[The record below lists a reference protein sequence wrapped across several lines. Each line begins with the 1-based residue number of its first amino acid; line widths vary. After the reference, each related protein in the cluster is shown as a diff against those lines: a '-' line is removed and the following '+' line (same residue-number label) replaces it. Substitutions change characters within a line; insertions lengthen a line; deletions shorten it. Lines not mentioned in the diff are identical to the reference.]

1 MDRHPFLERVFR
13 RIVALRLPILA
24 AYAVLL
30 PLAVA
35 LALRIPSEGAID
47 RLIVP
52 SDPDFVATRAFQKV
66 FPEGQVVLLLL
77 ESDDPWSPDV
87 LKQVTALEERLGKI
101 PGVHPVSA
109 LDIFRR
115 VQPGFQPDAA
125 SAAAYRKFATG
136 TDILRRQGLVG
147 ERFQGVVAGFGG
159 PMRERA
165 ATLAAIEEA
174 VGQPGPGVKTI
185 RKVGAPFVESWIEH
199 ESGSAS
205 ARYFPLFGI
214 FVVIIALFLYRSWRT
229 LLAVLLSLG
238 TAVAMGVGAGSLL
251 GFSFTVVSSLV
262 PLTVMVTTLA
272 TLVYLQSRFVDQP
285 EGTGVDEHQAFS
297 LANKFLPVT
306 ASTVAAVLGFG
317 ALAVSRI
324 LPVREMGV
332 WTAVGLALGW
342 IVAFTLF
349 PALQKVLRTPTGRTV
364 AVRTRFYDRL
374 AEVIPG
380 FTWRFRWALVLGALV
395 VSAAGAV
402 GLFGLPGVVPPM
414 RVGVDSLDYVDPG
427 LDIHRDMVWF
437 RKNVAGLNVARVW
450 IRTPPGGA
458 VDPEFLRGVD
468 RFATAVEAI
477 PRVSGAVGPT
487 TFLRMRRYMA
497 GQGDRIPQDRASFEA
512 AAADV
517 EQLLLTEAE
526 LRAFLDVGT
535 LGNAQL
541 TVVFEGVEEKEFHE
555 LIAKLRQAWD
565 GATRD
570 DPAFRGVEMQVV
582 GESLLQSKV
591 GASLVPTL
599 TESFALTAGLIF
611 LAFLFVFRSPSAR
624 LMAMIPSVFAILATF
639 LGMSL
644 LGASLNVATILIAT
658 TVLGTTE
665 NDQIHFFY
673 HLQEGRQEGRNFE
686 QSLRYTLRVSGRAIV
701 FATLINAAGFLALSV
716 SNFPP
721 LRQFGVITSAAFL
734 LSMVADFTALPAA
747 LWLISGE
754 RPAGGA
760 EGMPGSASSA
770 PPTPG
775 GS

>member
-1 MDRHPFLERVFR
+1 MDRHPLLERVFR

-24 AYAVLL
+24 LYAVLL
-30 PLAVA
+30 PVAIA

-52 SDPDFVATRAFQKV
+52 TDPDFVATRAFQKV

-87 LKQVTALEERLGKI
+87 LRQVMALEERLGKV

-115 VQPGFQPDAA
+115 VHPGFQPDAA
-125 SAAAYRKFATG
+125 SAEAFRKFATG

-147 ERFQGVVAGFGG
+147 DRFLGVVAGFGG
-159 PMRERA
+159 APRERA
-165 ATLAAIEEA
+165 GTLAAIEQA
-174 VGQPGPGVKTI
+174 VGQPGPGVITI
-185 RKVGAPFVESWIEH
+185 RRVGAPFVEAWIEH

-214 FVVIIALFLYRSWRT
+214 FVVVIALFLYRSWRT
-229 LLAVLLSLG
+229 LVALLVALG

-251 GFSFTVVSSLV
+251 GFSFTVVSALV

-285 EGTGVDEHQAFS
+285 EGTDVDAHQAFA

-324 LPVREMGV
+324 LPVREMGI

-349 PALQKVLRTPTGRTV
+349 PALQKLLRTPTGRTV
-364 AVRTRFYDRL
+364 AIRTRVYDRL
-374 AEVIPG
+374 SEVLPV
-380 FTWRFRWALVLGALV
+380 FTWRFRWLLV
-395 VSAAGAV
+395 VGSLVISAAGAV
-402 GLFGLPGVVPPM
+402 ALFGLPGLVAPM
-414 RVGVDSLDYVDPG
+414 RVGVDSLDYVDPS
-427 LDIHRDMVWF
+427 LAIHKDMLWF

-450 IRTPPGGA
+450 VKTPPGVA

-468 RFATAVEAI
+468 RFATAVDAVPE
-477 PRVSGAVGPT
+477 VSAVVGPT

-497 GQGDRIPQDRASFEA
+497 GQGDRLPQDRETFEA

-517 EQLLLTEAE
+517 EQLLLTEPE
-526 LRAFLDVGT
+526 LRAFIDVGT
-535 LGNAQL
+535 LGNATL
-541 TVVFEGVEEKEFHE
+541 TVVFSGVEEKEFHD
-555 LIAKLRQAWD
+555 LIARLRRAWET
-565 GATRD
+565 ATAG

-639 LGMSL
+639 LGMRL
-644 LGASLNVATILIAT
+644 LGGSLNVATILIAT

-673 HLQEGRQEGRNFE
+673 HLQEGRQEGMKFE
-686 QSLRYTLRVSGRAIV
+686 EALRYTLRVSGRAIV

-734 LSMVADFTALPAA
+734 LSMVADFTALPAS
-747 LWLISGE
+747 LWLLARV
-754 RPAGGA
+754 RPAA
-760 EGMPGSASSA
+760 LEK
-770 PPTPG
+770 
-775 GS
+775 

>member
-1 MDRHPFLERVFR
+1 MDRHPLLERVFR

-24 AYAVLL
+24 LYAVLL
-30 PLAVA
+30 PVAIA

-77 ESDDPWSPDV
+77 ESDDPWSPEV
-87 LKQVTALEERLGKI
+87 LRQAVALEERLGKV

-109 LDIFRR
+109 LDIYRR

-125 SAAAYRKFATG
+125 SAAAFKKFATG

-147 ERFQGVVAGFGG
+147 DRFLGVVAGFGG
-159 PMRERA
+159 TPRERA
-165 ATLAAIEEA
+165 GTLAAIEQA
-174 VGQPGPGVKTI
+174 IGPPGPGVTTI
-185 RKVGAPFVESWIEH
+185 RRVGAPFVESWIEH

-214 FVVIIALFLYRSWRT
+214 FVVVIALFLYRSWRT
-229 LLAVLLSLG
+229 LVALLLALG
-238 TAVAMGVGAGSLL
+238 TAVAMGVGAGALL
-251 GFSFTVVSSLV
+251 GFSFTVVSALV

-285 EGTGVDEHQAFS
+285 EGTDVDAHQAFA

-324 LPVREMGV
+324 LPVREMGI

-342 IVAFTLF
+342 VVAFTLF
-349 PALQKVLRTPTGRTV
+349 PALQKLLRTPTGRTV
-364 AVRTRFYDRL
+364 AIRTRFYDRL
-374 AEVIPG
+374 AEVLPV
-380 FTWRFRWALVLGALV
+380 FTWRYRWLLVVGSLV
-395 VSAAGAV
+395 VSGAGAV
-402 GLFGLPGVVPPM
+402 GLFGFPGLVPPM
-414 RVGVDSLDYVDPG
+414 RVGVDSLDYVDPD
-427 LDIHRDMVWF
+427 LAIHKDMLWF

-450 IRTPPGGA
+450 VRTPPGVA
-458 VDPEFLRGVD
+458 VDPEFLRGID
-468 RFATAVEAI
+468 RFATAVDAM
-477 PRVSGAVGPT
+477 PQVSAVVGPT

-497 GQGDRIPQDRASFEA
+497 GQGDRLPQDRETFEA

-517 EQLLLTEAE
+517 EQLLLTEPE

-535 LGNAQL
+535 LGNATL
-541 TVVFEGVEEKEFHE
+541 TVVFAGVEEKEFHD
-555 LIAKLRQAWD
+555 LIARLRGAWEK
-565 GATRD
+565 ATAG

-639 LGMSL
+639 LGMRL

-673 HLQEGRQEGRNFE
+673 HLQEGRQEGMTFE
-686 QSLRYTLRVSGRAIV
+686 EALRYTLRVSGRAIV

-716 SNFPP
+716 SSFPP

-734 LSMVADFTALPAA
+734 LSMVADFTALPAS
-747 LWLISGE
+747 LWLLSRV
-754 RPAGGA
+754 RPTSVGK
-760 EGMPGSASSA
+760 
-770 PPTPG
+770 
-775 GS
+775 